1 MKDSDNIFAAVRE
14 SRRFAALVSG
24 AAEKGQLKKCSFS
37 MPLDRSVKKAQAVAC
52 TIGADGC
59 FSLSCFSLTER
70 RYSAI

>member
-37 MPLDRSVKKAQAVAC
+37 MPLDRSVKKHR
-52 TIGADGC
+52 
-59 FSLSCFSLTER
+59 LSR
-70 RYSAI
+70 VQ